1 MLSVMSNRFN
11 EDQYESKLAQ
21 VYVALQMSKNVAE
34 TCAVDQPSHVAQ
46 ALLTLLEV
54 TSHLLEDVIAP
65 EPQFKNLPAPTTF
78 SEAVM

>member
-1 MLSVMSNRFN
+1 MSNRFN
-11 EDQYESKLAQ
+11 EDEYDSKLAR

-34 TCAVDQPSHVAQ
+34 SCAANQPGHVSQ

-54 TSHLLEDVIAP
+54 TSHLLEEVISP
-65 EPQFKNLPAPTTF
+65 EPQFNNLSAPTTF

>member
-1 MLSVMSNRFN
+1 MSHRFMD
-11 EDQYESKLAQ
+11 DQYESKLAR

-34 TCAVDQPSHVAQ
+34 CCAADQPSHVSQ

-54 TSHLLEDVIAP
+54 TSHLLEDVISP
-65 EPQFKNLPAPTTF
+65 EPQFNNLPVPTTF

>member
-1 MLSVMSNRFN
+1 MSNRLN
-11 EDQYESKLAQ
+11 QDQYDSKLAR

-34 TCAVDQPSHVAQ
+34 SCAANQPSHVSQ

-65 EPQFKNLPAPTTF
+65 EPQFNNLPAPTTF

>member
-1 MLSVMSNRFN
+1 MSNRFIQ
-11 EDQYESKLAQ
+11 DQYETKLAR

-34 TCAVDQPSHVAQ
+34 TCAADQPSHVSQ

-65 EPQFKNLPAPTTF
+65 EPQFNLPAPTTF

>member
-1 MLSVMSNRFN
+1 MSNRLN
-11 EDQYESKLAQ
+11 ENQYDSKLAR

-34 TCAVDQPSHVAQ
+34 SCAANQPSHVSQ

-65 EPQFKNLPAPTTF
+65 EPQFNNLPAPTTF

>member
-1 MLSVMSNRFN
+1 
-11 EDQYESKLAQ
+11 
-21 VYVALQMSKNVAE
+21 MSKNVAE
-34 TCAVDQPSHVAQ
+34 SCAANQPSHVSQ

-65 EPQFKNLPAPTTF
+65 EPQFNNLPAPTTF